1 MSLFGSIY
9 TSLSGLSVSA
19 RGLDN
24 LSKNIANI
32 NTPGFKATDLYYRS
46 NADEGADVSG
56 SALRFTSGDVR
67 STGVQ
72 TDMAIDGSGLFILR
86 NGDKQY
92 FTRAGQFQF
101 DQEGYLVDPI
111 SGYRVATLNDSGN
124 LVDFNI
130 NDFNAAEFKKTT
142 LLKMLGALNKGAAD
156 GDVFPPKGSSA
167 IEIEIIDENGASHK
181 IDLRFTKRAGDS
193 WDVNFLS
200 KNGSRLQAS
209 HRLDFNSLGSL
220 VSDTTD
226 GVLNFRDFEF
236 ISKDEFSKAFVA
248 VPKTSLTNQFTLG
261 LTNGSKLVSSVNGD
275 LNFFE
280 SGHFVINDKGLLV
293 HTESGGVLAG
303 RDADG
308 NLIEFDLSAV
318 KNMPGKATSN
328 VILNGSLNKNYNVL
342 SSAPPTIVD
351 KVIYP
356 PLSQAGMKVPVRDSN
371 GVLFDVTVRFTKQT
385 TNGDL
390 WSLTVTDE
398 TDPSKIITAT
408 TNRNLGF
415 DSLGNLLNSS
425 VGVTIDRPDG
435 KKMTFNLDF
444 SGGDDQPGL
453 VLNTTSNTVN
463 ILKDDSY
470 GAGTLSDISFDATGQ
485 SVLHFTNGQTL
496 NSHKLAAVTPNERNI
511 AGVAIDFSQISSA
524 SNSSDA
530 KITVAENDGNLS
542 GRLVSLSFTGEGTVK
557 IEYSNGKKKDVGSI
571 ALAKFDSPELLTSLN
586 GSLFENT
593 GNLYY
598 TISKPGDGSM
608 GSLVSQSLEMSNVD
622 LSQEF
627 SQIIIIQRG
636 YQASSQVLNV
646 ANEMIEDLYNSV
658 GR

>member
-1 MSLFGSIY
+1 
-9 TSLSGLSVSA
+9 
-19 RGLDN
+19 
-24 LSKNIANI
+24 
-32 NTPGFKATDLYYRS
+32 
-46 NADEGADVSG
+46 
-56 SALRFTSGDVR
+56 
-67 STGVQ
+67 
-72 TDMAIDGSGLFILR
+72 
-86 NGDKQY
+86 
-92 FTRAGQFQF
+92 
-101 DQEGYLVDPI
+101 
-111 SGYRVATLNDSGN
+111 
-124 LVDFNI
+124 
-130 NDFNAAEFKKTT
+130 
-142 LLKMLGALNKGAAD
+142 
-156 GDVFPPKGSSA
+156 
-167 IEIEIIDENGASHK
+167 
-181 IDLRFTKRAGDS
+181 
-193 WDVNFLS
+193 
-200 KNGSRLQAS
+200 
-209 HRLDFNSLGSL
+209 L

-226 GVLNFRDFEF
+226 GILNFRDFEF

-248 VPKTSLTNQFTLG
+248 IPKTSLTNQFTLG

-293 HTESGGVLAG
+293 HTESGGVLTG

-318 KNMPGKATSN
+318 KSMPGKATSN
-328 VILNGSLNKNYNVL
+328 VVLNGSLNKNYNVL

-542 GRLVSLSFTGEGTVK
+542 GRLVSMSFTGEGTVK
-557 IEYSNGKKKDVGSI
+557 IEYSNGEKKDVGSI

>member
-46 NADEGADVSG
+46 NANEGADVSG

-86 NGDKQY
+86 DGDKQY

-101 DQEGYLVDPI
+101 DQDGYLVDPI
-111 SGYRVATLNDSGN
+111 SGYRVATLNESGN

-130 NDFNAAEFKKTT
+130 NDFNNADFNEST
-142 LLKMLGALNKGAAD
+142 LLKMVGALNKSAVE
-156 GDVFPPKGSSA
+156 GDIFPPKGASA
-167 IEIEIIDENGASHK
+167 IEVDVIDENGASHK
-181 IDLRFTKRAGDS
+181 IDLRFTKRTGDS
-193 WDVNFLS
+193 WDVDFLS
-200 KNGSRLQAS
+200 KNGSKVQPS

-220 VSDTTD
+220 VSDTTI
-226 GVLNFRDFEF
+226 GALNFRDFEF
-236 ISKDEFSKAFVA
+236 ISKEEFGTSFVGL
-248 VPKTSLTNQFTLG
+248 PRTSSLNQFSLG
-261 LTNGSKLVSSVNGD
+261 LSNGAKLVSSINGN
-275 LNFFE
+275 LSFFE
-280 SGHFVINDKGLLV
+280 SGNFSVNEKGLLV
-293 HTESGGVLAG
+293 HTETGGVLAG
-303 RDADG
+303 RDANG
-308 NLIEFDLSAV
+308 NLIEFDLSSV
-318 KNMPGKATSN
+318 DNMPGKATAN
-328 VILNGSLNKNYNVL
+328 VTMNGTLNKNYDVL
-342 SSAPPTIVD
+342 SSSPPAIVD

-356 PLSQAGMKVPVRDSN
+356 PLSQPGMKIPVRDSN
-371 GVLFDVTVRFTKQT
+371 GVVFDVTVRFTKQT

-398 TDPSKIITAT
+398 NDPSKLVTGT
-408 TNRNLGF
+408 TTRNLGF

-444 SGGDDQPGL
+444 SGGDNNPGL
-453 VLNTTSNTVN
+453 VLGTTQNSINV
-463 ILKDDSY
+463 LGDDGY
-470 GAGTLSDISFDATGQ
+470 GTGTLADISFDATGQ
-485 SVLHFTNGQTL
+485 SVLYFTNGQTL
-496 NSHKLAAVTPNERNI
+496 NSHKLAAVTPDDRNVT
-511 AGVAIDFSQISSA
+511 GVAIDFSQLSSV

-542 GRLVSLSFTGEGTVK
+542 GRLVSMSFTGEGTIK
-557 IEYSNGKKKDVGSI
+557 IEYSNGEKKDVGTV
-571 ALAKFDSPELLTSLN
+571 ALAKFDNPELLTSLN
-586 GSLFENT
+586 GSLFENS
-593 GNLYY
+593 GDLYY
-598 TISKPGDGSM
+598 SVEKPNDASM